1 MEATGFIARRLR
13 FGGKIA
19 MVSIAVSFLIMIIS
33 VAVSSGFREELRDGI
48 SDLTGDVQLVPADMN
63 YINDTSPMSSSPDFL
78 DEIEAMPEVR
88 KIVPA
93 VYRAGIIKNGENIH
107 GVLFKGVPV
116 EKGDADTIKLAV
128 RIPSRL
134 RDLIGVEVGGKM
146 LSYFVGENV
155 KVRSFNV
162 VGEYEGIMDG
172 TDNMVVLCDIAD
184 LQRLNGWSS
193 DEVSTLEIGLA
204 PAYRNSQAMRAAS
217 DKIGMAALESDS
229 GERLVATSV
238 MSRYPQIFDWLD
250 LIDFNVLFILILMTI
265 VAGFNMISG
274 LLIML
279 FRNISTIGTL
289 KSLGMTDRSI
299 AKVFLKV
306 ASVIVLKGMLIGNA
320 VALLLCGIQRWT
332 HILKLNPENYFVSF
346 VPIHIDITM
355 VLVAD
360 VLSFLV
366 IMLLLLIPCIFISR
380 VDPAQTVR
388 AQ

>member
-1 MEATGFIARRLR
+1 VEATGFIARRLR

-19 MVSIAVSFLIMIIS
+19 VVSIAISFLIMIIS

-78 DEIEAMPEVR
+78 DEVKAMPEVR
-88 KIVPA
+88 RIVPA

-107 GVLFKGVPV
+107 GVVFKGVPV
-116 EKGDADTIKLAV
+116 EKGEADSIKLAV

-134 RDLIGVEVGGKM
+134 RDLIGVEVGGKL
-146 LSYFVGENV
+146 LSYFIGENV
-155 KVRSFNV
+155 KVRSFNI
-162 VGEYEGIMDG
+162 VGVYDGIMDG

-184 LQRLNGWSS
+184 LQRLNGWES

-204 PAYRNSQAMRAAS
+204 PAYRNSQAMRDAT
-217 DKIGMAALESDS
+217 DKVGMKALESES
-229 GERLVATSV
+229 GDRLIATSV

-289 KSLGMTDRSI
+289 KSMGMTDRSI

-306 ASVIVLKGMLIGNA
+306 ASVIVLKGMVIGN
-320 VALLLCGIQRWT
+320 VLALVICGIQRWT
-332 HILKLNPENYFVSF
+332 HLLKLNPENYFVSF
-346 VPIHIDITM
+346 VPIHIDIPM

-366 IMLLLLIPCIFISR
+366 IMLLLLIPCVFISR

>member
-1 MEATGFIARRLR
+1 
-13 FGGKIA
+13 
-19 MVSIAVSFLIMIIS
+19 MVSIAISFLIMIIS

-78 DEIEAMPEVR
+78 DEVKAMPEVR
-88 KIVPA
+88 RIVPA

-107 GVLFKGVPV
+107 GVVFKGVPV
-116 EKGDADTIKLAV
+116 EKGEADSIKLAV

-134 RDLIGVEVGGKM
+134 RDLIGVEVGGKL
-146 LSYFVGENV
+146 LSYFIGENV
-155 KVRSFNV
+155 KVRSFNI
-162 VGEYEGIMDG
+162 VGVYDGIMDG

-184 LQRLNGWSS
+184 LQRLNGWES

-204 PAYRNSQAMRAAS
+204 PAYRNSQAMRDAT
-217 DKIGMAALESDS
+217 DKVGMTALESES
-229 GERLVATSV
+229 GDRLIATSV

-289 KSLGMTDRSI
+289 KSMGMTDRSI

-306 ASVIVLKGMLIGNA
+306 ASVIVLKGMVIGN
-320 VALLLCGIQRWT
+320 VLALVFCGIQKWT
-332 HILKLNPENYFVSF
+332 HLLKLNPENYFVSF
-346 VPIHIDITM
+346 VPVHVNLPGI
-355 VLVAD
+355 LLAD
-360 VLSFLV
+360 AAAFAGIL
-366 IMLLLLIPCIFISR
+366 LLLLIPTLFISK
-380 VDPAQTVR
+380 VDPAKTVK
-388 AQ
+388 AE

>member
-1 MEATGFIARRLR
+1 
-13 FGGKIA
+13 
-19 MVSIAVSFLIMIIS
+19 MVSIAISFLIMIIS

-48 SDLTGDVQLVPADMN
+48 SDLTGDVQLLPADMN

-88 KIVPA
+88 RIVPA

-107 GVLFKGVPV
+107 GVF
-116 EKGDADTIKLAV
+116 EKGDADTVKLAV

-346 VPIHIDITM
+346 VPIHIDIPM

>member
-1 MEATGFIARRLR
+1 
-13 FGGKIA
+13 
-19 MVSIAVSFLIMIIS
+19 MVSIAISFLIMIIS

-48 SDLTGDVQLVPADMN
+48 SDLTGDVQLLPADMN

-78 DEIEAMPEVR
+78 DEIESMPEVR
-88 KIVPA
+88 RIVPA

-116 EKGDADTIKLAV
+116 EKGDADTVKLAV

-346 VPIHIDITM
+346 VPIHIDIPM

-360 VLSFLV
+360 ILSFLV

>member
-1 MEATGFIARRLR
+1 
-13 FGGKIA
+13 

-93 VYRAGIIKNGENIH
+93 VYRAGIIKNGEIIH
-107 GVLFKGVPV
+107 GVLFKGIPV
-116 EKGDADTIKLAV
+116 EKGEADTIKLAV

-193 DEVSTLEIGLA
+193 DEVSTLEIGLV
-204 PAYRNSQAMRAAS
+204 PACRNARAMRDAS
-217 DKIGMAALESDS
+217 DKIGMAALENDS

-306 ASVIVLKGMLIGNA
+306 ASVIVLKGMVIGNA
-320 VALLLCGIQRWT
+320 AALLLCGVQKWT

-346 VPIHIDITM
+346 VPIHIDIPM

-366 IMLLLLIPCIFISR
+366 IMLLLLIPCVFISR

>member
-19 MVSIAVSFLIMIIS
+19 VVSIAISFLIMIIS

-78 DEIEAMPEVR
+78 DEVKAMPEVR
-88 KIVPA
+88 RIVPA

-107 GVLFKGVPV
+107 GVVFKGVPV
-116 EKGDADTIKLAV
+116 EKGEADSIKLAV

-134 RDLIGVEVGGKM
+134 RDLIGVEVGGKL
-146 LSYFVGENV
+146 LSYFIGENV
-155 KVRSFNV
+155 KVRSFNI
-162 VGEYEGIMDG
+162 VGVYDGIMDG

-184 LQRLNGWSS
+184 LQRLNGWES

-204 PAYRNSQAMRAAS
+204 PAYRNSQAMRDAT
-217 DKIGMAALESDS
+217 DKVGMKALESES
-229 GERLVATSV
+229 GDRLIATSV

-289 KSLGMTDRSI
+289 KSMGMTDRSI

-306 ASVIVLKGMLIGNA
+306 ASVIVLKGMVIGN
-320 VALLLCGIQRWT
+320 VLALVFCGIQKWT
-332 HILKLNPENYFVSF
+332 HLLKLNPENYFVSF
-346 VPIHIDITM
+346 VPIHIDIPM

-366 IMLLLLIPCIFISR
+366 IMLLLLIPCVFISR

>member
-19 MVSIAVSFLIMIIS
+19 VVSIAISFLIMIIS

-48 SDLTGDVQLVPADMN
+48 SDITGDVQLVPADMN

-78 DEIEAMPEVR
+78 DEVKAMPEVR
-88 KIVPA
+88 RIVPA

-107 GVLFKGVPV
+107 GVVFKGVPV
-116 EKGDADTIKLAV
+116 EKGEADSIKLAV

-134 RDLIGVEVGGKM
+134 RDLIGVEVGGKL
-146 LSYFVGENV
+146 LSYFIGENV
-155 KVRSFNV
+155 KVRSFNI
-162 VGEYEGIMDG
+162 VGVYDGIMDG

-184 LQRLNGWSS
+184 LQRLNGWES

-204 PAYRNSQAMRAAS
+204 PAYRNSQAMRDAT
-217 DKIGMAALESDS
+217 DKIGMKALESES
-229 GERLVATSV
+229 GDRLIATSV

-289 KSLGMTDRSI
+289 KSMGMTDRSI

-306 ASVIVLKGMLIGNA
+306 ASVIVLKGMVIGN
-320 VALLLCGIQRWT
+320 VLALVFCGIQKWT
-332 HILKLNPENYFVSF
+332 HLLKLNPENYFVSF
-346 VPIHIDITM
+346 VPIHIDIPM

>member
-19 MVSIAVSFLIMIIS
+19 VVSIAISFLIMIIS

-78 DEIEAMPEVR
+78 DEVKAMPEVR
-88 KIVPA
+88 RIVPA

-107 GVLFKGVPV
+107 GVVFKGVPV
-116 EKGDADTIKLAV
+116 EKGEADSIKLAV

-134 RDLIGVEVGGKM
+134 RDLIGVEVGGKL
-146 LSYFVGENV
+146 LSYFIGENV
-155 KVRSFNV
+155 KVRSFNI
-162 VGEYEGIMDG
+162 VGVYDGIMDG

-184 LQRLNGWSS
+184 LQRLNGWES

-204 PAYRNSQAMRAAS
+204 PAYRNSQAMRDAT
-217 DKIGMAALESDS
+217 DKIGMKALESES
-229 GERLVATSV
+229 GDRLIATSV

-289 KSLGMTDRSI
+289 KSMGMTDRSI

-306 ASVIVLKGMLIGNA
+306 ASVIVLKGMVIGN
-320 VALLLCGIQRWT
+320 VLALVICGIQKWT
-332 HILKLNPENYFVSF
+332 HLLKLNPENYFVSF
-346 VPIHIDITM
+346 VPIHIDIPM

>member
-19 MVSIAVSFLIMIIS
+19 VVSIAISFLIMIIS

-78 DEIEAMPEVR
+78 DEVKAMPEVR
-88 KIVPA
+88 RIVPA

-107 GVLFKGVPV
+107 GVVFKGVPV
-116 EKGDADTIKLAV
+116 EKGEADSIKLAV

-134 RDLIGVEVGGKM
+134 RDLIGVEVGGKL
-146 LSYFVGENV
+146 LSYFIGENV
-155 KVRSFNV
+155 KVRSFNI
-162 VGEYEGIMDG
+162 VGVYDGIMDG

-184 LQRLNGWSS
+184 LQRLNGWES

-204 PAYRNSQAMRAAS
+204 PAYRNSQAMRDAT
-217 DKIGMAALESDS
+217 DKIGMKALESES
-229 GERLVATSV
+229 GDRLIATSV

-289 KSLGMTDRSI
+289 KSMGMTDRSI

-306 ASVIVLKGMLIGNA
+306 ASVIVLKGMVIGN
-320 VALLLCGIQRWT
+320 VLALVICGIQRWT
-332 HILKLNPENYFVSF
+332 HLLKLNPENYFVSF
-346 VPIHIDITM
+346 VPIHIDIPM

>member
-19 MVSIAVSFLIMIIS
+19 VVSIAISFLIMIIS

-78 DEIEAMPEVR
+78 DEVKAMPEVR
-88 KIVPA
+88 RIVPA

-107 GVLFKGVPV
+107 GVVFKGVPV
-116 EKGDADTIKLAV
+116 EKGEADSIKLAV

-134 RDLIGVEVGGKM
+134 RDLIGVEVGGKL
-146 LSYFVGENV
+146 LSYFIGENV
-155 KVRSFNV
+155 KVRSFNI
-162 VGEYEGIMDG
+162 VGVYDGIMDG

-184 LQRLNGWSS
+184 LQRLNGWES

-204 PAYRNSQAMRAAS
+204 PAYRNSQAMRDAT
-217 DKIGMAALESDS
+217 DKVGMKALESES
-229 GERLVATSV
+229 GDRLIATSV

-289 KSLGMTDRSI
+289 KSMGMTDRSI

-306 ASVIVLKGMLIGNA
+306 ASVIVLKGMVIGN
-320 VALLLCGIQRWT
+320 VLALVICGIQRWT
-332 HILKLNPENYFVSF
+332 HLLKLNPENYFVSF
-346 VPIHIDITM
+346 VPIHIDIPM

-366 IMLLLLIPCIFISR
+366 IMLLLLIPCVFISR

>member
-19 MVSIAVSFLIMIIS
+19 VVSIAISFLIMIIS

-78 DEIEAMPEVR
+78 DEVKAMSEVR
-88 KIVPA
+88 RIVPA

-107 GVLFKGVPV
+107 GVVFKGVPV
-116 EKGDADTIKLAV
+116 EKGEADSIKLAV

-134 RDLIGVEVGGKM
+134 RDLIGVEVGGKL
-146 LSYFVGENV
+146 LSYFIGENV
-155 KVRSFNV
+155 KVRSFNI
-162 VGEYEGIMDG
+162 VGVYDGIMDG

-184 LQRLNGWSS
+184 LQRLNGWES

-204 PAYRNSQAMRAAS
+204 PAYRNSQAMRDAT
-217 DKIGMAALESDS
+217 DKIGMKALESES
-229 GERLVATSV
+229 GDRLIATSV

-289 KSLGMTDRSI
+289 KSMGMTDRSI

-306 ASVIVLKGMLIGNA
+306 ASVIVLKGMVIGN
-320 VALLLCGIQRWT
+320 VLALVICGIQRWT
-332 HILKLNPENYFVSF
+332 HLLKLNPENYFVSF
-346 VPIHIDITM
+346 VPIHIDIPM

>member
-19 MVSIAVSFLIMIIS
+19 VVSIAISFLIMIIS

-78 DEIEAMPEVR
+78 DEVKAMPEVR
-88 KIVPA
+88 RIVPA

-107 GVLFKGVPV
+107 GVVFKGVPV
-116 EKGDADTIKLAV
+116 EKGEADSIKLAV

-134 RDLIGVEVGGKM
+134 RDLIGVEVGGKL
-146 LSYFVGENV
+146 LSYFIGENV
-155 KVRSFNV
+155 KVRSFNI
-162 VGEYEGIMDG
+162 VGVYDGIMDG

-184 LQRLNGWSS
+184 LQRLNGWES

-204 PAYRNSQAMRAAS
+204 PAYRNSQAMRDAT
-217 DKIGMAALESDS
+217 DKVGMKALESES
-229 GERLVATSV
+229 GDRLIATSV

-289 KSLGMTDRSI
+289 KSMGMTDRSI

-306 ASVIVLKGMLIGNA
+306 ASVIVLKGMVIGN
-320 VALLLCGIQRWT
+320 VLALVICGIQRWT
-332 HILKLNPENYFVSF
+332 HLLKLNPENYFVSF
-346 VPIHIDITM
+346 VPIHIDIPM